1 MSAYKAR
8 NGVWVVRNGRMLGF
22 GETEQA
28 AWGRAGAGP
37 NPMVTDISLSGDEWD
52 ALVEFIKGEHSD

>member
-1 MSAYKAR
+1 
-8 NGVWVVRNGRMLGF
+8 MLGF